1 MDWISV
7 GYCVGLGVLVVVL
20 NRVWDNALKRIQEK
34 DAEEKMR
41 NMKTNNDK
49 VMNGEENDSIP
60 EVERDNLPGTVDPET
75 KQLLVDTLEK
85 LKLEAKVDEDF
96 KEFVM
101 TDFQGE
107 HFRIKIENKKFIEVQ
122 DLHWYEAPLDDLDN
136 LLTIQ
141 KAMNW
146 INMTT
151 TCRMVYTIDND
162 DNMVNLHTQAA
173 LLWIPEIPDID
184 QYLEATLR
192 YMLQVKNIFYSTMEK
207 IRRAQYESENA
218 KR

>member
-1 MDWISV
+1 MVREIIV
-7 GYCVGLGVLVVVL
+7 KMLTGLEWTIVLCAIV
-20 NRVWDNALKRIQEK
+20 ALVRDFYYKHVK
-34 DAEEKMR
+34 P
-41 NMKTNNDK
+41 NNDK
-49 VMNGEENDSIP
+49 VMNEQEHDSIP
-60 EVERDNLPGTVDPET
+60 EVERDNIPETVDPKT

-122 DLHWYEAPLDDLDN
+122 DLHWYEAPLDNLDN
-136 LLTIQ
+136 LLIIH

-151 TCRMVYTIDND
+151 SCRMVYTIDD
-162 DNMVNLHTQAA
+162 DENKVNLHTQTT
-173 LLWIPEIPDID
+173 LLWIPEIPEIVENRGRKAFKRLFCLLCRDYFVI
-184 QYLEATLR
+184 
-192 YMLQVKNIFYSTMEK
+192 LQAE
-207 IRRAQYESENA
+207 
-218 KR
+218 

>member
-1 MDWISV
+1 MVREIIVKMLTGLEWTIVLCAIVALV
-7 GYCVGLGVLVVVL
+7 GDFYYKHV
-20 NRVWDNALKRIQEK
+20 KSK
-34 DAEEKMR
+34 K
-41 NMKTNNDK
+41 DK
-49 VMNGEENDSIP
+49 VMNEDVYDDIP
-60 EVERDNLPGTVDPET
+60 EVERDNIPEAVDPET

-122 DLHWYEAPLDDLDN
+122 DLHWYEALLDNLDN
-136 LLTIQ
+136 LLIIH

-151 TCRMVYTIDND
+151 SCRMVYTIDD
-162 DNMVNLHTQAA
+162 DENKVNLHTQTT
-173 LLWIPEIPDID
+173 LLWIPEIPEID

-192 YMLQVKNIFYSTMEK
+192 YMLQVKSIFYSTMEK
-207 IRRAQYESENA
+207 IRQAQYESENA
-218 KR
+218 

>member
-1 MDWISV
+1 MVREIIV
-7 GYCVGLGVLVVVL
+7 KMLTGLEWTIVLCAIV
-20 NRVWDNALKRIQEK
+20 ALVRDFYYKHVK
-34 DAEEKMR
+34 P
-41 NMKTNNDK
+41 NNDN
-49 VMNGEENDSIP
+49 VMNEEEYDDIP
-60 EVERDNLPGTVDPET
+60 EVERDNIPETVDPET

-122 DLHWYEAPLDDLDN
+122 DLHWYEAPLDNLDN
-136 LLTIQ
+136 LLIIH

-151 TCRMVYTIDND
+151 SCRMVYTIDD
-162 DNMVNLHTQAA
+162 DENKVNLHTQTT
-173 LLWIPEIPDID
+173 LLWIPEIPEID

-192 YMLQVKNIFYSTMEK
+192 YMLQVKSIFYSTMEK
-207 IRRAQYESENA
+207 IRRAQYESEDA
-218 KR
+218 KK

>member
-1 MDWISV
+1 MVREIIV
-7 GYCVGLGVLVVVL
+7 KMLTGLEWTIVLCAIV
-20 NRVWDNALKRIQEK
+20 ALVRDFYYKHVK
-34 DAEEKMR
+34 P
-41 NMKTNNDK
+41 NNDK
-49 VMNGEENDSIP
+49 VMNEQEHDSIP
-60 EVERDNLPGTVDPET
+60 EVERDNIPETVDPKT

-122 DLHWYEAPLDDLDN
+122 DLHWYEAPLDNLDN
-136 LLTIQ
+136 LLIIH

-151 TCRMVYTIDND
+151 SCRMVYTIDD
-162 DNMVNLHTQAA
+162 DENKVNLHTQTT
-173 LLWIPEIPDID
+173 LLWIPEIPEID

-192 YMLQVKNIFYSTMEK
+192 YMLQVKSIFYSSMEK
-207 IRRAQYESENA
+207 IRQAQYESENA
-218 KR
+218 

>member
-1 MDWISV
+1 MVREIIV
-7 GYCVGLGVLVVVL
+7 KMLTGLEWTIVLCAIV
-20 NRVWDNALKRIQEK
+20 ALVRDFYYKHVK
-34 DAEEKMR
+34 P
-41 NMKTNNDK
+41 NNDQ
-49 VMNGEENDSIP
+49 VMNKEEYDDIP
-60 EVERDNLPGTVDPET
+60 EVERDNIPEAVDPET
-75 KQLLVDTLEK
+75 KQLLVDTLKK
-85 LKLEAKVDEDF
+85 LNLEVKLDEDYT
-96 KEFVM
+96 EYVM
-101 TDFQGE
+101 TDYQGE

-122 DLHWYEAPLDDLDN
+122 DLHWYEAPVDDLDN
-136 LLTIQ
+136 FLVVQ

-146 INMTT
+146 INMIT

-192 YMLQVKNIFYSTMEK
+192 YMLQVKSIFYSTMEK

-218 KR
+218 

>member
-1 MDWISV
+1 MVREIIV
-7 GYCVGLGVLVVVL
+7 KMLTGLEWTIVLCAIV
-20 NRVWDNALKRIQEK
+20 ALVSDFYYKHVK
-34 DAEEKMR
+34 P
-41 NMKTNNDK
+41 NNDK
-49 VMNGEENDSIP
+49 VMNEQEHDSIL
-60 EVERDNLPGTVDPET
+60 EVERDNIPETVDPKT

-122 DLHWYEAPLDDLDN
+122 DLHWYEAPLDNLDN
-136 LLTIQ
+136 LLIIQ

-151 TCRMVYTIDND
+151 SCRMVYTIDD
-162 DNMVNLHTQAA
+162 DENKVNLHTQTT

-192 YMLQVKNIFYSTMEK
+192 YMLQVKNIFYSTVEK
-207 IRRAQYESENA
+207 IRRAKHENENA
-218 KR
+218 NK